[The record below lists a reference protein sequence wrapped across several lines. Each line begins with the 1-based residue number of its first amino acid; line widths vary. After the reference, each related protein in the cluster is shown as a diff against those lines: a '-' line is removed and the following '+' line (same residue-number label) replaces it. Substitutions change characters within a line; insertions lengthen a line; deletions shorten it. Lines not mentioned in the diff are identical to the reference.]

1 MYAAGIASGDVVYA
15 IDKIPAVSID
25 SLNAIIAR
33 HRVGDVVDVDVVQQ
47 SVRRTVP
54 MKIIGRKAMKIVSY
68 ETAKLQ
74 VTPEIARFR
83 EAWIGSRP
91 AQRVQ

>member
-15 IDKIPAVSID
+15 IDKVPAESVD

-33 HRVGDVVDVDVVQQ
+33 RRVGDVVAVDVMQR

-54 MKIIGRKAMKIVSY
+54 MKIIGRKGMRIVSY
-68 ETAKLQ
+68 ETAKLP